1 MKRGDLVT
9 LRSKHADFKGADG
22 WDEAINDYVWV
33 PNGSIGMCWEP
44 EQVPNGKVCVLVHG
58 RVLWFDPLF
67 SVNIDETG

>member
-9 LRSKHADFKGADG
+9 LRVKHVGLPGADG
-22 WDEAINDYVWV
+22 WDEVADEYVRV